1 MDSNIHCF
9 IELEIKMK
17 NVIVKT
23 KQGKT
28 RSFTTK
34 MCNFETSSRY
44 EGLTLKKE
52 NEGRSLQELKLKYA
66 R

>member
-1 MDSNIHCF
+1 
-9 IELEIKMK
+9 MK

-23 KQGKT
+23 KLEKT

-52 NEGRSLQELKLKYA
+52 NEGKSLQELKLKYA

>member
-1 MDSNIHCF
+1 
-9 IELEIKMK
+9 MK
-17 NVIVKT
+17 NVMTQT
-23 KQGKT
+23 KLKNT

-44 EGLTLKKE
+44 EGLTLKRE
-52 NEGRSLQELKLKYA
+52 NEGKSLQELKLKYA